1 MKQYKHR
8 KFEIIFLA
16 IFSIFFLYLPFFFN
30 NNPTKTLLTDL
41 FFFGVGLFGL
51 YALIKSLETITLN
64 SYSIVIKCPMLSGK
78 EINLSDI
85 YSLGDSNAS
94 QKLILRDYNGAKLAM
109 ISKSIVGIQELK
121 EELKIII
128 SSRVK
133 VEPKEYFVRANSY
146 FVSLIL
152 LNVMT
157 IGTIILSIYLNKN
170 LLSLLLLIPYF
181 FLIYSFGKQP
191 IFVNLN
197 NYSIKVKSLFT
208 TRIIS
213 MNEIDNVVQKT
224 NPKSDRGIITYVV
237 LELKQGK
244 AISLSGFKPD
254 DELLF
259 HSCKYYFE
267 NRIRAT

>member
-8 KFEIIFLA
+8 KSEVIVVAIIA
-16 IFSIFFLYLPFFFN
+16 IIFLYLPFFFN
-30 NNPTKTLLTDL
+30 NNPTKTLLTNL
-41 FFFGVGLFGL
+41 FFIGMGLFGL
-51 YALIKSLETITLN
+51 YALMKSLETITLT
-64 SYSIVIKCPMLSGK
+64 SYSIVIKYPMLSGK

-121 EELKIII
+121 EELKNII
-128 SSRVK
+128 SRRVK
-133 VEPKEYFVRANSY
+133 IEPINYFVRANS
-146 FVSLIL
+146 FFISLFM

-157 IGTIILSIYLNKN
+157 IGTITISISLNKN
-170 LLSLLLLIPYF
+170 LLSLILLIPYL
-181 FLIYSFGKQP
+181 FLIYSIGKQP

-197 NYSIKVKSLFT
+197 NYSINVKSLFT
-208 TRIIS
+208 TRVVS
-213 MNEIDNVVQKT
+213 MNDIDNVVQKT
-224 NPKSDRGIITYVV
+224 NPKSDRGIITFVV
-237 LELKQGK
+237 LELKQVK
-244 AISLSGFKPD
+244 EISLSGFKPD